1 MYFLLEKTL
10 SRMDETKGT
19 TQEQQPTPPTVT
31 KGKPAKNNQDSKS
44 NLKQIGKLTLGVL
57 GYGLMSGAL
66 AWAAKSVITDSS
78 PDPDWKKAKAELA
91 TQGFYGAV
99 SLEEDTSVVVLFRDI
114 VFSVHPRDQDSLD
127 WCGQAYQATDSLLK
141 LEFTL
146 RLDARVSPQMSDCD
160 KAEQLATA
168 AVFCLQ
174 KVRST
179 PAQKQYET
187 LEFARERLTRTIYAH
202 MHAVECLVNI
212 G

>member
-1 MYFLLEKTL
+1 
-10 SRMDETKGT
+10 
-19 TQEQQPTPPTVT
+19 
-31 KGKPAKNNQDSKS
+31 
-44 NLKQIGKLTLGVL
+44 
-57 GYGLMSGAL
+57 
-66 AWAAKSVITDSS
+66 
-78 PDPDWKKAKAELA
+78 
-91 TQGFYGAV
+91 
-99 SLEEDTSVVVLFRDI
+99 